1 MISTNKPAFRCS
13 DETFNEIWRVCER
26 SVWQH
31 PGQDPVTAH
40 ADSMADHTFY
50 WFLSIYEHYLYTGNE
65 RCVRQTYPRM
75 RKFINY
81 CLSHTDSNG
90 MIQIKSDDQVFVDW
104 LPENR
109 DRKGLRSF
117 EQILYCKS
125 LEDMAQCAHLLGRK
139 ADEER
144 YFAHFTRLRKQIL
157 PSFWNEKRQA
167 LVHRVVDGR
176 RSRLITRHSNVFAI
190 FFDYFTEAQKQE
202 VASTVINNPSVK
214 PFTSPFMQFYEL
226 AALCSLGNLSQ
237 VLERIRKQWN
247 SSLLKAQ
254 LSSPEAEVDEKLCYA
269 WGICFLYLF
278 GRYFLGV
285 KPVKPGYEEFEI
297 RPELGGLEF
306 IEGKV
311 PLPKG
316 EISVYRN
323 ADLIRIQASSGSG
336 YLYFS
341 SSLPPK
347 ASRGEIEKFIGKNQY
362 RLWIDAGDEVGVTF
376 TQSPSSKTT

>member
-40 ADSMADHTFY
+40 ADSMDDHTFY

-65 RCVRQTYPRM
+65 RCVRKAYPRM

-90 MIQIKSDDQVFVDW
+90 MIQIKSDDQAFVDW

-144 YFAHFTRLRKQIL
+144 FFAHFTRLRKQIL
-157 PSFWNEKRQA
+157 PFFWNEKRQA

-176 RSRLITRHSNVFAI
+176 RSRLITRHSNVFAFSSI
-190 FFDYFTEAQKQE
+190 TLPKLRSRRWHRLL
-202 VASTVINNPSVK
+202 STILPS
-214 PFTSPFMQFYEL
+214 SL
-226 AALCSLGNLSQ
+226 SHRLLCSSMSWLPFARWVTCRRYLSESGSNGIVVSSRPNCHRQ
-237 VLERIRKQWN
+237 RLRSMRNCVMPGVFVSSIFLAGISWV
-247 SSLLKAQ
+247 SSL
-254 LSSPEAEVDEKLCYA
+254 
-269 WGICFLYLF
+269 
-278 GRYFLGV
+278 
-285 KPVKPGYEEFEI
+285 
-297 RPELGGLEF
+297 
-306 IEGKV
+306 
-311 PLPKG
+311 
-316 EISVYRN
+316 
-323 ADLIRIQASSGSG
+323 
-336 YLYFS
+336 
-341 SSLPPK
+341 
-347 ASRGEIEKFIGKNQY
+347 
-362 RLWIDAGDEVGVTF
+362 
-376 TQSPSSKTT
+376 

>member
-65 RCVRQTYPRM
+65 RCVRKAYPRM

-125 LEDMAQCAHLLGRK
+125 LEDMAQLPICWEEKPMRNVISHISPVCVSRFCLLSG
-139 ADEER
+139 
-144 YFAHFTRLRKQIL
+144 TRNDRLWFIVLSMDDVAGLLPVTPMSLLFSSITLPKLRSRRLHRLLSTIL
-157 PSFWNEKRQA
+157 PSS
-167 LVHRVVDGR
+167 LSHR
-176 RSRLITRHSNVFAI
+176 L
-190 FFDYFTEAQKQE
+190 
-202 VASTVINNPSVK
+202 
-214 PFTSPFMQFYEL
+214 
-226 AALCSLGNLSQ
+226 LCSSMSWLPFARWVTCRRYLSESGSNGIVVSSRPNCHRQ
-237 VLERIRKQWN
+237 RQMSMRNCVMPGVFVSSIFLAGISWV
-247 SSLLKAQ
+247 SSL
-254 LSSPEAEVDEKLCYA
+254 
-269 WGICFLYLF
+269 
-278 GRYFLGV
+278 
-285 KPVKPGYEEFEI
+285 
-297 RPELGGLEF
+297 
-306 IEGKV
+306 
-311 PLPKG
+311 
-316 EISVYRN
+316 
-323 ADLIRIQASSGSG
+323 
-336 YLYFS
+336 
-341 SSLPPK
+341 
-347 ASRGEIEKFIGKNQY
+347 
-362 RLWIDAGDEVGVTF
+362 
-376 TQSPSSKTT
+376 

>member
-26 SVWQH
+26 SVWRH

-65 RCVRQTYPRM
+65 RCVRQAYPRM

-109 DRKGLRSF
+109 DRRGLRSF

-157 PSFWNEKRQA
+157 PSFWN
-167 LVHRVVDGR
+167 
-176 RSRLITRHSNVFAI
+176 
-190 FFDYFTEAQKQE
+190 
-202 VASTVINNPSVK
+202 
-214 PFTSPFMQFYEL
+214 
-226 AALCSLGNLSQ
+226 
-237 VLERIRKQWN
+237 
-247 SSLLKAQ
+247 
-254 LSSPEAEVDEKLCYA
+254 
-269 WGICFLYLF
+269 
-278 GRYFLGV
+278 
-285 KPVKPGYEEFEI
+285 
-297 RPELGGLEF
+297 
-306 IEGKV
+306 
-311 PLPKG
+311 
-316 EISVYRN
+316 
-323 ADLIRIQASSGSG
+323 
-336 YLYFS
+336 
-341 SSLPPK
+341 
-347 ASRGEIEKFIGKNQY
+347 
-362 RLWIDAGDEVGVTF
+362 
-376 TQSPSSKTT
+376 

>member
-65 RCVRQTYPRM
+65 RCVRKAYPRM

-90 MIQIKSDDQVFVDW
+90 MIQIMSDDQVFVDW

-109 DRKGLRSF
+109 DRRGLRSF

-214 PFTSPFMQFYEL
+214 PFTSPFM
-226 AALCSLGNLSQ
+226 AHPIN
-237 VLERIRKQWN
+237 
-247 SSLLKAQ
+247 
-254 LSSPEAEVDEKLCYA
+254 
-269 WGICFLYLF
+269 
-278 GRYFLGV
+278 
-285 KPVKPGYEEFEI
+285 PVGW
-297 RPELGGLEF
+297 
-306 IEGKV
+306 
-311 PLPKG
+311 LP
-316 EISVYRN
+316 
-323 ADLIRIQASSGSG
+323 
-336 YLYFS
+336 
-341 SSLPPK
+341 
-347 ASRGEIEKFIGKNQY
+347 
-362 RLWIDAGDEVGVTF
+362 
-376 TQSPSSKTT
+376 

>member
-40 ADSMADHTFY
+40 ADSIADHTFY

-65 RCVRQTYPRM
+65 RRVRQAYPRM

-90 MIQIKSDDQVFVDW
+90 MILVKADDKVFVDW
-104 LPENR
+104 LPDNR
-109 DRKGLRSF
+109 DVRGLLSF
-117 EQILYCKS
+117 AQILYCKS
-125 LEDMAQCAHLLGRK
+125 LEDMALCAHLLGRK

-144 YFAHFTRLRKQIL
+144 YFSHFTRLRKQIL
-157 PSFWNEKRQA
+157 PTFWNEKRQA
-167 LVHRVVDGR
+167 LVHRVVDGK
-176 RSRLITRHSNVFAI
+176 RSRIITRHSNIFAI
-190 FFDYFTEAQKQE
+190 FFDYLTEDQKQE
-202 VASTVINNPSVK
+202 VASAVINNPAIK

-237 VLERIRKQWN
+237 VLERIRQQWDC
-247 SSLLKAQ
+247 SLLKTQ
-254 LSSPEAEVDEKLCYA
+254 LSTPDSTVDEKLCYA
-269 WGICFLYLF
+269 WGICLSYLF
-278 GRYFLGV
+278 GRYFLGI

-306 IEGKV
+306 VEGKI
-311 PLPKG
+311 PLPQG
-316 EISVYRN
+316 EISVYRD
-323 ADLIRIQASSGSG
+323 ADQIRIQASSGCG

-341 SSLPPK
+341 SSRHPK
-347 ASRGEIEKFIGKNQY
+347 ASLGEIEKFVGKNQY
-362 RLWIDAGDEVGVTF
+362 RLWIDAGDEVVVTF
-376 TQSPSSKTT
+376 RAAEHDK

>member
-1 MISTNKPAFRCS
+1 M
-13 DETFNEIWRVCER
+13 CER
-26 SVWQH
+26 SVWHH

-40 ADSMADHTFY
+40 ADSLADHTFY
-50 WFLSIYEHYLYTGNE
+50 WFLSIYEHYQYTGNE
-65 RCVRQTYPRM
+65 RRVRQAYPRM

-90 MIQIKSDDQVFVDW
+90 MIKLKADDQVFVDW
-104 LPENR
+104 LPENS
-109 DRKGLRSF
+109 DRRGLLSF

-144 YFAHFTRLRKQIL
+144 YFALFTRLRKQIL
-157 PSFWNEKRQA
+157 PSFWNEKRKA

-190 FFDYFTEAQKQE
+190 FFDYLTETQKQE
-202 VASTVINNPSVK
+202 VASAVINNPAIK

-254 LSSPEAEVDEKLCYA
+254 LPSPDAVVDEKQCYA
-269 WGICFLYLF
+269 WGICLYYIL

-306 IEGKV
+306 IEGKI
-311 PLPKG
+311 PLPQG
-316 EISVYRN
+316 EISVYRD
-323 ADLIRIQASSGSG
+323 ADQIRIQASSGSG

-341 SSLPPK
+341 SSRPPK
-347 ASRGEIEKFIGKNQY
+347 ASRGEIEKFVGKNQY
-362 RLWIDAGDEVGVTF
+362 RLWIDAGDEVVVTL
-376 TQSPSSKTT
+376 TPSPSSKTT

>member
-1 MISTNKPAFRCS
+1 
-13 DETFNEIWRVCER
+13 
-26 SVWQH
+26 
-31 PGQDPVTAH
+31 
-40 ADSMADHTFY
+40 
-50 WFLSIYEHYLYTGNE
+50 
-65 RCVRQTYPRM
+65 
-75 RKFINY
+75 
-81 CLSHTDSNG
+81 
-90 MIQIKSDDQVFVDW
+90 
-104 LPENR
+104 
-109 DRKGLRSF
+109 
-117 EQILYCKS
+117 
-125 LEDMAQCAHLLGRK
+125 
-139 ADEER
+139 
-144 YFAHFTRLRKQIL
+144 
-157 PSFWNEKRQA
+157 
-167 LVHRVVDGR
+167 
-176 RSRLITRHSNVFAI
+176 
-190 FFDYFTEAQKQE
+190 
-202 VASTVINNPSVK
+202 
-214 PFTSPFMQFYEL
+214 MQFYEL

-269 WGICFLYLF
+269 WGNCFLYLF

>member
-13 DETFNEIWRVCER
+13 DETFNEIWRMCER

-65 RCVRQTYPRM
+65 RCVRKAYPRM

-157 PSFWNEKRQA
+157 PSFWNEKRHWFIVLSMDDVA
-167 LVHRVVDGR
+167 GLLPVTPMSLLFSSITLPKL
-176 RSRLITRHSNVFAI
+176 RSRRWHRLL
-190 FFDYFTEAQKQE
+190 
-202 VASTVINNPSVK
+202 STILPS
-214 PFTSPFMQFYEL
+214 SL
-226 AALCSLGNLSQ
+226 SHRLLCSSMSWLPFARWVTCRRYLSESGSNGIVVSSRPNCHRQ
-237 VLERIRKQWN
+237 RLRSMRNCVTPGVFVSSIFLAGISWV
-247 SSLLKAQ
+247 SSL
-254 LSSPEAEVDEKLCYA
+254 
-269 WGICFLYLF
+269 
-278 GRYFLGV
+278 
-285 KPVKPGYEEFEI
+285 
-297 RPELGGLEF
+297 
-306 IEGKV
+306 
-311 PLPKG
+311 
-316 EISVYRN
+316 
-323 ADLIRIQASSGSG
+323 
-336 YLYFS
+336 
-341 SSLPPK
+341 
-347 ASRGEIEKFIGKNQY
+347 
-362 RLWIDAGDEVGVTF
+362 
-376 TQSPSSKTT
+376 

>member
-65 RCVRQTYPRM
+65 RCVRKAYPRM

-109 DRKGLRSF
+109 DRRGLRSF

-144 YFAHFTRLRKQIL
+144 FFAHFTRLRKQIL
-157 PSFWNEKRQA
+157 PFFWNEKRQA
-167 LVHRVVDGR
+167 LVHRVVDDDVAGLLPVTPMSLLFSSITLPKL
-176 RSRLITRHSNVFAI
+176 RSRRWHRLL
-190 FFDYFTEAQKQE
+190 
-202 VASTVINNPSVK
+202 STILPS
-214 PFTSPFMQFYEL
+214 SL
-226 AALCSLGNLSQ
+226 SHRLLCSSMSWLPFARWVTCRRYLSESGSNGIVVSSRPNCHRQ
-237 VLERIRKQWN
+237 RLRSMRNCVMPGVFVSSIFLAGISWV
-247 SSLLKAQ
+247 SSL
-254 LSSPEAEVDEKLCYA
+254 
-269 WGICFLYLF
+269 
-278 GRYFLGV
+278 
-285 KPVKPGYEEFEI
+285 
-297 RPELGGLEF
+297 
-306 IEGKV
+306 
-311 PLPKG
+311 
-316 EISVYRN
+316 
-323 ADLIRIQASSGSG
+323 
-336 YLYFS
+336 
-341 SSLPPK
+341 
-347 ASRGEIEKFIGKNQY
+347 
-362 RLWIDAGDEVGVTF
+362 
-376 TQSPSSKTT
+376 